1 MHKDYTM
8 RIQQIEK
15 YAAANSATKKAIGIL
30 GGIGTLV
37 FFGVRARSAASR
49 SKCLRTV

>member
-8 RIQQIEK
+8 RIQQIKK
-15 YAAANSATKKAIGIL
+15 YVAANGSIQNTIGIP

-37 FFGVRARSAASR
+37 FFGVRAHSAASR
-49 SKCLRTV
+49 F